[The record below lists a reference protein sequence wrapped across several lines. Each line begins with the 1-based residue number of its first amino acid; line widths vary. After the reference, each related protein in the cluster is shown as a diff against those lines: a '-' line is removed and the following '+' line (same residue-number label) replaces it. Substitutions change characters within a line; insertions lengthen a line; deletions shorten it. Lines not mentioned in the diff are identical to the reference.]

1 MKLKV
6 FFACLLLLV
15 IGFPLSAQEMLAPPS
30 IDGEVVYIPFPVSI
44 TLDGELDDWD
54 GIPVVTVDRG
64 PMPSS
69 DPLENGSFS
78 FAVAADEEYFYL
90 TMSIVDQNIITGQHD
105 DSYWNEDSLE
115 FYLNLS
121 GDRLRTEYGDGV
133 FQFNIN
139 PGDIGNTDPS
149 DVTVTGISSD
159 AVDIQAIV
167 FETDDGWGFEA
178 AVPIADYVTP
188 EHGLTIGFQAHANG
202 ASSADRDVKL
212 IWSLADTEDTSWQDP
227 SVFGSGIFFEVGRSD
242 IPEVMEPVAAQ
253 PTETPQPAAYVSVNQ
268 VGYFPTSTKF
278 GMVTGAGTSEWRLVN
293 VDTNETVAEGTT
305 SEGVPDN
312 ASGDTVQTI
321 DFSDF
326 TTPGTYRLV
335 VGDAQ
340 SAPFQIVVTL
350 YSQLKQDALHYF
362 YLNRSGIPL
371 EPEYAGEWARQAGH
385 ISDEDVTCWSGTDA
399 DGNTWEGCDYRLNVR
414 GGWYDA
420 GDYGKYVVNGG
431 ISVWTLLNLYERLP
445 DAFGDGSMPIPE
457 NNNGVPDILDEA
469 RWEMEFLLA
478 MQVPEGQPLAGMVHH
493 KMHDRRWSGV
503 PIMPPTEVDND
514 NPQSG
519 RFLFPPST
527 AATLN
532 MAATAAQCARIWRE
546 IDPEFAERCLNA
558 AETAWRAANENPV
571 MLAGRT
577 PGEGGGDYG
586 DNNVDDEFY
595 WAAAELFITTGADE
609 YREYLTN
616 SRYFSEFP
624 GTNPSNV
631 SSMNW
636 GSTAALGTISL
647 SFVPNDLPES
657 DVQALRNQIVE
668 AAEGYLET
676 INAEGYRVPISNN
689 RYYWGSN
696 SDVLNNAIILALAY
710 DFTGEDRF
718 LNGVNDSMDYLL
730 GRNALGFSFVS
741 GYGTTSMQHPH
752 HRFWGN
758 RPQSGFPPPPP
769 GAVAGGPNAQPADPA
784 AINAVGQMPPA
795 KRYIDDIDSY
805 STNEV
810 TINWN
815 APLVWVSAYLDAHF
829 NQS

>member
-1 MKLKV
+1 MKHRIII
-6 FFACLLLLV
+6 ACLGALA
-15 IGFPLSAQEMLAPPS
+15 ICSSLSAQEMLAPPS
-30 IDGEVVYIPFPVSI
+30 VDGEAVYIPFPVTIS
-44 TLDGELDDWD
+44 LDGELDDWA
-54 GIPVVTVDRG
+54 GVPSVTVERG
-64 PMPSS
+64 PMTSS
-69 DPLENGSFS
+69 DPLENGSFT
-78 FAVAADEEYFYL
+78 FAAAADEEFFYV
-90 TMSIVDQNIITGQHD
+90 TMSMVDQNIITGQHG

-121 GDRLRTEYGDGV
+121 GERLRTEYGDGV

-139 PGDIGNTDPS
+139 PGHIGNTDPS
-149 DVTVTGISSD
+149 EITITGTSS
-159 AVDIQAIV
+159 ASAEVQAIV

-178 AVPIADYVTP
+178 TVSIADYVTP
-188 EHGLTIGFQAHANG
+188 EHGLEIGFQAQANG

-212 IWSLADTEDTSWQDP
+212 IWSLADTDDTSWQNP
-227 SVFGSGIFFEVGRSD
+227 SVFGSGIFFEVGRTD
-242 IPEVMEPVAAQ
+242 IPEVIQPVAAQ
-253 PTETPQPAAYVSVNQ
+253 PTETPQLIVQVSVNQ
-268 VGYFPTSTKF
+268 VGYFPDSVKF
-278 GMVTGAGTSEWRLVN
+278 AMVTGTGTSDWSLIN

-305 SEGVPDN
+305 SEGVLDN

-326 TTPGTYRLV
+326 STPGTYRLV

-340 SAPFQIVVTL
+340 SVPFQIGSAL
-350 YSQLKQDALHYF
+350 YSQLKQNALHYF

-371 EPEYAGEWARQAGH
+371 EPEYAGEWAREAGH
-385 ISDEDVTCWSGTDA
+385 ISDEDVTCWEGTDA
-399 DGNTWEGCDYRLNVR
+399 DGQTWDGCDYRLNVR

-445 DAFGDGSMPIPE
+445 DSFGDGTLSIPE
-457 NNNGVPDILDEA
+457 SGNGVPDILDEA

-478 MQVPEGQPLAGMVHH
+478 MQVPGGQPLAGMVHH

-503 PIMPPTEVDND
+503 PVMPPAEVDND
-514 NPQSG
+514 NQQNG

-546 IDPEFAERCLNA
+546 IDPEFANRCLNA
-558 AETAWRAANENPV
+558 AQTAWNAANENPV

-586 DNNVDDEFY
+586 DGNVDDEFY
-595 WAAAELFITTGADE
+595 WAAAELFITTGDEE
-609 YREYLTN
+609 YREYLTA
-616 SRYFSEFP
+616 SRYFNVFP

-631 SSMNW
+631 SSMSW
-636 GSTAALGTISL
+636 GGTAALGTISL
-647 SFVPNDLPES
+647 AVVPNTLPEN
-657 DVQALRNQIVE
+657 DIEVLRNQITE

-676 INAEGYRVPISNN
+676 IGAEGYRVPISDN

-710 DFTGEDRF
+710 DFTSDDRF
-718 LNGVNDSMDYLL
+718 LNGVNDSMDYVL

-741 GYGTTSMQHPH
+741 GYGAVSMQHPH

-758 RPQSGFPPPPP
+758 RPQSSFPPPPP
-769 GAVAGGPNAQPADPA
+769 GALAGGPNAQPADPA
-784 AINAVGQMPPA
+784 AINAVGQFPPA
-795 KRYIDDIDSY
+795 KRYIDDIESY

-815 APLVWVSAYLDAHF
+815 APLVWVSAYLDARF
-829 NQS
+829 NER